1 LYETFKT
8 TDKSTVFIQRS
19 LRSGLDILKNGGSVT
34 PVYKDKILRMFYDNR
49 RIMGDNY
56 SIVN

>member
-1 LYETFKT
+1 
-8 TDKSTVFIQRS
+8 
-19 LRSGLDILKNGGSVT
+19 VT

-56 SIVN
+56 SIVNW